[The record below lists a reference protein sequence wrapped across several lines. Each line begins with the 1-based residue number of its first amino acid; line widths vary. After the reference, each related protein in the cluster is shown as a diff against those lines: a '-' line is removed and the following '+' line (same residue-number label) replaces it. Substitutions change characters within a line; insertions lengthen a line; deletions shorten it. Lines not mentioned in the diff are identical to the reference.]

1 MRYVVTFE
9 DYDCGAVAYV
19 VDAYYVEDAVMQAQ
33 EEARANHH
41 NYSDGDVLS
50 VVRI

>member
-9 DYDCGAVAYV
+9 DYDLGAISV
-19 VDAYYVEDAVMQAQ
+19 VVEAPYMEYAIVEAQ
-33 EEARANHH
+33 EKTGK
-41 NYSDGDVLS
+41 SDGDVLS